1 MPIDNIAFYGTNPG
15 SVILHN
21 FADSVVVRVDL
32 RPTDVGKFVVFGRV
46 VIQNW
51 DGDSQFATARL
62 TTLDGKT
69 ELDTVTV
76 RLQDGVV
83 SQPVSLQAA
92 FELGTHNTDP
102 IVDLRC
108 ATFKGLAEQASLFVV
123 QVDDLKNAG
132 V

>member
-83 SQPVSLQAA
+83 SQSVSLQGHSSW
-92 FELGTHNTDP
+92 ERTIRTRLS
-102 IVDLRC
+102 
-108 ATFKGLAEQASLFVV
+108 TFVARPSRDWQNKRACL
-123 QVDDLKNAG
+123 
-132 V
+132 